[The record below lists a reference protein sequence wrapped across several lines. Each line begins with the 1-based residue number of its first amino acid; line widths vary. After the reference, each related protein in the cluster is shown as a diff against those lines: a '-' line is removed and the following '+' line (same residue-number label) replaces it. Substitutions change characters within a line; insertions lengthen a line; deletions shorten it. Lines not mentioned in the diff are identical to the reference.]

1 MGTPRNK
8 LFLSQSFVIQL
19 QIITRRLLGK
29 RSLLQSMQL
38 IQGTEKLLNSEEMLG
53 GHDHL
58 SEKQGEAGPPGG
70 DKRLKVTDN
79 GNLPDEE
86 EFSEALKNPNA
97 PAGSIMSSSER
108 QVADVLGPQ
117 AFVGI
122 TGGTDTLE
130 TLWVETSDVPPPSM
144 ANCSQDCVMIENE
157 NDGSSTSSVLFK
169 DSSCLGDDLQIDK
182 VTDALSSKK
191 RKKTLSDAQLEYFEV
206 ATSYYRMKKRKL
218 ELEIEALIAKK
229 KEE

>member
-1 MGTPRNK
+1 
-8 LFLSQSFVIQL
+8 
-19 QIITRRLLGK
+19 
-29 RSLLQSMQL
+29 
-38 IQGTEKLLNSEEMLG
+38 
-53 GHDHL
+53 
-58 SEKQGEAGPPGG
+58 
-70 DKRLKVTDN
+70 
-79 GNLPDEE
+79 
-86 EFSEALKNPNA
+86 
-97 PAGSIMSSSER
+97 MSSSER

-130 TLWVETSDVPPPSM
+130 TSDVPPPSM
-144 ANCSQDCVMIENE
+144 ANCSQDCIMIENE
-157 NDGSSTSSVLFK
+157 NDGSSTSSVLSK
-169 DSSCLGDDLQIDK
+169 DSSCLGDDLQ
-182 VTDALSSKK
+182 VMDALSNKK